1 MSMTATITARPVD
14 HEAALERLWELM
26 AHDRIERDADPAA
39 HAAVAA
45 GVVRGC
51 GLPPSL
57 QEMRRQEEQEA
68 RLYAIRGKQPPTWKP
83 DRRILTGAQA
93 LLMRQWLSQVVDW
106 RITTAQR
113 RTFGDLVDPATYGDG
128 VAWLHADGFDTVHDG
143 ELVPGLPITILVH
156 PEGMLAS
163 VTAHRGDALGQV
175 DIYLAADPL
184 DTELM
189 AYGMRL
195 SPGSALDGVRVGR
208 FSQDPYLSGGSLR
221 VQLTALRAFGRP
233 VTPWPRPLIDTWL
246 GGEPIAGSRAD
257 FDDSTDLVATYIA
270 ATRAV
275 VDALPADVHTMFGR
289 IYDR

>member
-1 MSMTATITARPVD
+1 MSMTAIITARPVD

-45 GVVRGC
+45 GVVRG
-51 GLPPSL
+51 GSLPPSL
-57 QEMRRQEEQEA
+57 QEMRRREEQEA
-68 RLYAIRGKQPPTWKP
+68 RVHAQLGKQPPTWKP

-113 RTFGDLVDPATYGDG
+113 RTFGDLVNPATYRDG

-163 VTAHRGDALGQV
+163 VTAGRDDALGQIH
-175 DIYLAADPL
+175 IYLAADPL

-189 AYGMRL
+189 AYGLPL
-195 SPGSALDGVRVGR
+195 SPASGLDGVRVGR
-208 FSQDPYLSGGSLR
+208 LSQNAYLSDGSLR
-221 VQLTALRAFGRP
+221 VQLTALRAFGRL

-246 GGEPIAGSRAD
+246 GGEPTVRDRAEITN
-257 FDDSTDLVATYIA
+257 STDLIATYIA
-270 ATRAV
+270 GTRAL
-275 VDALPADVHTMFGR
+275 VDALPADVHARFGR